1 MALTQQEQKTLS
13 KILQDIEDV
22 TQDLSAFEHLTMIR
36 RVRQQLAQTAGDVS
50 QLMGQSVEVRG

>member
-13 KILQDIEDV
+13 KILQDIEGV

-36 RVRQQLAQTAGDVS
+36 RVRQQLTQTAGDVS

>member
-13 KILQDIEDV
+13 KILQDMEDV
-22 TQDLSAFEHLTMIR
+22 TQDLSAFEHLTIIR
-36 RVRQQLAQTAGDVS
+36 RVRQQFAQTAGDVS